1 MAIPH
6 KEYRFVFPVFACLA
20 LVLAVLPQG
29 LERGIL
35 TFNIGCLQR
44 PAGQAILTSKRVWP
58 KKEEIHMTKHD
69 EARRAF
75 LKGAAAGAG
84 ALAGTGLA
92 PQAIPEAIAK
102 PHERHKTAA
111 ADAAEAPAHMRAS
124 GEGHGAFFNDADAA
138 TVVAFTE
145 RLMPGAPGMPGARDA
160 DVLNYIDLALAGA
173 YADQQDFYRRG
184 LAQLE
189 AFCQQ
194 AHQASF
200 ARLDAARQDAVI
212 TALEEGKA
220 AGFTWPTAQSFFNT
234 LRTHTMEGM
243 FADPVYGG
251 NKDFAGWR
259 LVGFPGAQPL
269 FTTADMQSKDAFTRL
284 PISGLQAQAKAQL
297 KRI

>member
-1 MAIPH
+1 M
-6 KEYRFVFPVFACLA
+6 
-20 LVLAVLPQG
+20 
-29 LERGIL
+29 
-35 TFNIGCLQR
+35 
-44 PAGQAILTSKRVWP
+44 S
-58 KKEEIHMTKHD
+58 KHD

-84 ALAGTGLA
+84 VIAGTGLA
-92 PQAIPEAIAK
+92 PQALAK
-102 PHERHKTAA
+102 EKEHPPHPHKTAA
-111 ADAAEAPAHMRAS
+111 ADAAESPAHAHAG
-124 GEGHGAFFNDADAA
+124 GEGHGAFFNDEDAA
-138 TVVAFTE
+138 TVAAFTE
-145 RLMPGAPGMPGARDA
+145 RLMPGAPGMAGARDA
-160 DVLNYIDLALAGA
+160 NVLNYIDLALAGA
-173 YADQQDFYRRG
+173 YADLQDFYRRG

-189 AFCQQ
+189 AFCRQ

-212 TALEEGKA
+212 AALEEGKA
-220 AGFTWPTAQSFFNT
+220 AGFTWPTAQAFFNT

-269 FTTADMQSKDAFTRL
+269 FTTADMQSKDAFTRA
-284 PISGLQAQAKAQL
+284 PIIGLQGQAKGQL